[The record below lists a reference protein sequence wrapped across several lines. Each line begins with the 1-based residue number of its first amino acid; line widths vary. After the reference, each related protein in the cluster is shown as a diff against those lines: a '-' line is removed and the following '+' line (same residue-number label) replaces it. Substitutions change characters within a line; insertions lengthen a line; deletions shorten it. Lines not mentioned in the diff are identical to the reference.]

1 MFILYSSI
9 SCFKFISWQ
18 ILAAEKNN
26 GATRIVKF
34 SGDKVSLHN
43 PISAGSTKVY
53 TYVINC
59 FYVIKTSLWKATI
72 TIHQQS

>member
-59 FYVIKTSLWKATI
+59 HKSLWKATI